1 MGRGMNTEGLCIICS
16 GLGIADEDDNGN
28 VRGYTKTEYCLDNL
42 KDLQRF
48 LRRDDPQRRDVFKQI
63 CRWNTVSRDIV
74 PIIEHYQ
81 GDRNL
86 VMNSVKILVFL
97 TMPLDPASEEVALQ
111 IEYLWELKAALTRE
125 VTMAVIVSLLEEPL
139 CHLESGTFTEDDW
152 KLVQLVLTLFR
163 NILAIQDIT
172 VQQKA
177 SGYATQYFHLTE
189 RILELMFQE
198 NIMDL
203 ILVLAQHV
211 DDPNGYLRQ
220 DNILLLE
227 IFYYIL
233 LGQEPELVAKT
244 FTNNSKVNVGSA
256 SSDSL
261 RSMIEAED
269 EKRRSIKQR
278 NLECHPQFSGT
289 FTRRAMDGSK
299 MLFKDPASA
308 STNGLAK
315 VRKVQRGPLK
325 RVASDNGVLS
335 VQEENILELLHNFIN
350 QFLAGGYNDLMKTIR
365 DDVIKEQQD
374 MQKSDI
380 ITFFEVTHFITAFHQ
395 KKILKKRQT
404 MENMEQ
410 ESSINKQSVDYLSL
424 HQDLCGP
431 IAATMNEAMYSLVI
445 SKWREASDG
454 VKITNDY
461 KFLSAAGSLMKS
473 MVRMLD
479 SVMKLLPEDSKEC
492 QTARVLFYKLFYDQ
506 TDEGFTQFLLNRFKC
521 FDSHKQPRS
530 DLADLLEIIHIM
542 LRLVEK
548 LQAHGTLRVSK
559 KFRRRRVRD
568 KASND
573 MTEVE
578 SELIKEPEIAHE
590 RVEPVSEMCIDP
602 GMSVKKK
609 HLELNSVERE
619 QEFNEERS
627 FNLSPAVAP
636 NIPLQNTE
644 HSHGHSAAVQDDE
657 ENEKPAD
664 QEYETSSSSN
674 IEEPETSEVNF
685 NISAMVSSF
694 ASNTIIHNLC
704 WLLKHYKANS
714 ASTNHYIL
722 CMLSRFCEDLELSPM
737 FYQLSLLTIFY
748 DILAEQKIF
757 KSREYMNIVNFLTK
771 FIRKMFKMMKI
782 QPLLFVEIL
791 FWKTRRECQYFNAE
805 ILMESIGKLKKDIRK
820 MFDEPTG
827 AFNCH
832 REMGYRSI
840 ADALGEDEI
849 DLDLPE
855 IDHDRRAEHSADSVE
870 GNSYRTKPSQVKKS
884 TVAYTSENAISK
896 NTSEITHSQKA
907 EGTSRRDTH
916 PDFTKEQDTIIN
928 ELYEKYKNERQCS
941 RLISAALD
949 SDGKI
954 SPTYISRKLKQLGL
968 MVVPKKKLVK
978 ANAPFP
984 ANSDPT
990 ISGAALE
997 NALSPKISRRKRIR
1011 AFSIEEEL
1019 QIKILYEKFKSHKK
1033 RNVMIANTLNPDKK
1047 FTAAQVSRKLKQ
1059 LGVLPHSKISS
1070 TSGKGKETNE
1080 INDVKQNSDEETLLA
1095 IRERSSRK
1103 KRVPGTRAP
1112 TTSSSPTLKEAPQ
1125 ENDSDDLVLSSF
1137 FKDASAKCKIKQ
1149 SVEDQNGPEAID
1161 SVDWVMSNTPI
1172 ELDRGK
1178 SNQMSEISASN
1189 QDMQVEHFEL
1199 EDSIDSG
1206 DDMGPVAPKTMGSR
1220 KRMILDFE
1228 EDDY

>member
-1 MGRGMNTEGLCIICS
+1 MGRDMNTEGLCIICS

-139 CHLESGTFTEDDW
+139 GHLESGAFAEDDW

-244 FTNNSKVNVGSA
+244 FTNNSKVTVGSA

-269 EKRRSIKQR
+269 EKRRSVKQR

-289 FTRRAMDGSK
+289 FTRLAMDGSK

-315 VRKVQRGPLK
+315 VRKVRRGPQK
-325 RVASDNGVLS
+325 RVAADNGVLS

-365 DDVIKEQQD
+365 DDIIKEQQD
-374 MQKSDI
+374 MQNSDI
-380 ITFFEVTHFITAFHQ
+380 ITFFEVTHFITTFHQ
-395 KKILKKRQT
+395 KKILRKRQT
-404 MENMEQ
+404 MENKER
-410 ESSINKQSVDYLSL
+410 ESSINNQSVDYLSL

-461 KFLSAAGSLMKS
+461 KFLSAAGSLIKS

-479 SVMKLLPEDSKEC
+479 LVMKLLPEDSKEC

-506 TDEGFTQFLLNRFKC
+506 TDEGFTQFLLNRFKF

-530 DLADLLEIIHIM
+530 DLADLLEIMHIM

-590 RVEPVSEMCIDP
+590 HVEPVSEICIDP
-602 GMSVKKK
+602 GMPLKEK

-627 FNLSPAVAP
+627 FNFSPAVVP

-644 HSHGHSAAVQDDE
+644 HSHDHSAAVQDDE

-674 IEEPETSEVNF
+674 IDEPATSEVNF

-748 DILAEQKIF
+748 DILAEQKIC

-791 FWKTRRECQYFNAE
+791 FWKTRGECQYFNAE

-820 MFDEPTG
+820 MVDEPTG
-827 AFNCH
+827 AFNRH

-855 IDHDRRAEHSADSVE
+855 MHHDRRAEHSADSVE

-884 TVAYTSENAISK
+884 TVAYTSENAINK
-896 NTSEITHSQKA
+896 NTSEITPSSPQA
-907 EGTSRRDTH
+907 EGTSRRDNY

-941 RLISAALD
+941 RLIAAALD
-949 SDGKI
+949 PDGKI
-954 SPTYISRKLKQLGL
+954 SPIYISRKLKQLGL

-984 ANSDPT
+984 VNSDPT
-990 ISGAALE
+990 VSGAALE
-997 NALSPKISRRKRIR
+997 NALSPKIS
-1011 AFSIEEEL
+1011 
-1019 QIKILYEKFKSHKK
+1019 FKSHKK

-1059 LGVLPHSKISS
+1059 LGLLPHSKISS
-1070 TSGKGKETNE
+1070 TSGKDKEANE
-1080 INDVKQNSDEETLLA
+1080 INEVGQNSDEETSN
-1095 IRERSSRK
+1095 RM
-1103 KRVPGTRAP
+1103 KRVPGIRAP
-1112 TTSSSPTLKEAPQ
+1112 TTSSSPQLNAAPQ

-1137 FKDASAKCKIKQ
+1137 FKDASAKRKIKQ

-1161 SVDWVMSNTPI
+1161 SVDSVMNNTPI

-1178 SNQMSEISASN
+1178 SYQMSEISASN

-1206 DDMGPVAPKTMGSR
+1206 DDMGPVAPRTIGTR

-1228 EDDY
+1228 EEDD